1 MIMGFRLSF
10 TKQLLWYCFVAFA
23 HSITVIPAQ
32 ADLIERMTEDFRPL
46 SGYIVKSVGNEFII
60 DLDQSHGISK
70 GDLFSVVAIGEAVV
84 HPVTGKVLGSL
95 EEAKGI
101 LQVTR
106 LKQGYSY
113 ARLLEKGAEIKPGD
127 PIRRFENLPAIIWD
141 YAGDGRVFSD
151 QLQSA
156 LPGLEWRD
164 YDSAQLTK
172 PEAPLLPPGQSTAIY
187 FILTDSGIEVR
198 GPKFVVLRKYD
209 LPQSL
214 SADGKTSAIVKRSLQ
229 PPTPVPEEKKDMGY
243 SAVFKAA
250 QTIGNLPGVTLMA
263 DFVEFDDQLL
273 LATTDGSEIYIF
285 EVTDNLRLITNGD
298 TPVPA
303 QILAL
308 NWWIPVK
315 GNPPYLAVVAWNDG
329 NVVSTIF
336 KFYGG
341 RLTPMKGN
349 LPRILGTFDLNG
361 DGRPETL
368 LGQTFDSEDFF
379 GTNIRKFFFKD
390 DKIKSERS
398 PIYLPRR
405 FTVLGSQIAD
415 LTGDGKLE
423 SVFVRSGILYIYLG
437 KKQLHASQKEM
448 GGTISVLTYEKDL
461 LTKYIM
467 TQTAAFEIS
476 PVATDF
482 DGDGRLEL
490 LVVSSDK
497 KFFTAPGISPNV
509 KNTRLAVLKYQDGRF
524 VKGTIGEKIERPI
537 QGLTVSD
544 ERLLFVISEPGSIFG
559 KEGSSHLLGYPL
571 AKR

>member
-1 MIMGFRLSF
+1 MMMSFRLSF
-10 TKQLLWYCFVAFA
+10 TKQLLRHCFVAFA
-23 HSITVIPAQ
+23 VSITVIPAQ
-32 ADLIERMTEDFRPL
+32 AGLIERMTEDFRPL
-46 SGYIVKSVGNEFII
+46 SGYIVKSAGSEFII
-60 DLDQSHGISK
+60 DLDQSHGISR
-70 GDLFSVVAIGEAVV
+70 GDLFSVVTIGEEVV
-84 HPVTGKVLGSL
+84 HPVTGKVLGTL

-113 ARLLEKGAEIKPGD
+113 ARLLEKSAEIKSGD

-141 YAGDGRVFSD
+141 YTGDGRVFSD

-156 LPGLEWRD
+156 LPGLKWQD

-172 PEAPLLPPGQSTAIY
+172 PDALLLPPGQSSTVY
-187 FILTDSGIEVR
+187 FILTDSGIEIR
-198 GPKFVVLRKYD
+198 GPNFVVLHKYE
-209 LPQSL
+209 LPRSL
-214 SADGKTSAIVKRSLQ
+214 STAGKTSAIVKKPLQ
-229 PPTPVPEEKKDMGY
+229 PLAPVPEEKKDMGY
-243 SAVFKAA
+243 NAVFKAA

-263 DFVEFDDQLL
+263 DFVKFDGQLL
-273 LATTDGSEIYIF
+273 LATTDGSKIYVF
-285 EVTDNLRLITNGD
+285 EVTDNLRRITSGD

-308 NWWIPVK
+308 NWWLPVK
-315 GNPPYLAVVAWNDG
+315 GKPPYLAVVAWSDRK
-329 NVVSTIF
+329 VVSTIF
-336 KFYGG
+336 RFYGG

-349 LPRILGTFDLNG
+349 FSRILGTFDLNG
-361 DGRPETL
+361 DGRPDTL

-379 GTNIRKFFFKD
+379 GTNIKTLFFKD
-390 DKIKSERS
+390 EKIKTEKP
-398 PIYLPRR
+398 PISLPRR

-423 SVFVRSGILYIYLG
+423 SIFIRSGILYIYHG
-437 KKQLHASQKEM
+437 KKQLYASQKEM

-461 LTKYIM
+461 LTKDIM

-476 PVATDF
+476 PVAADF

-497 KFFTAPGISPNV
+497 KFFTAPGITPNV
-509 KNTRLAVLKYQDGRF
+509 KKTRLAVLKYQEGRF
-524 VKGTIGEKIERPI
+524 VKGTIGDEIERPI

-544 ERLLFVISEPGSIFG
+544 ERVLFVISEPGSIFG
-559 KEGSSHLLGYPL
+559 KEGSSHLLGYHQDY
-571 AKR
+571 

>member
-1 MIMGFRLSF
+1 MIMGFRLSG
-10 TKQLLWYCFVAFA
+10 TKQLLWFCFVAFGS
-23 HSITVIPAQ
+23 SITVIPAQ
-32 ADLIERMTEDFRPL
+32 AGLIERITEDLKPL
-46 SGYIVKSVGNEFII
+46 SGYIVKSVKNEFII
-60 DLDQSHGISK
+60 DLDQSHGISR
-70 GDLFSVVAIGEAVV
+70 GDLFSVVTVGEAVV

-95 EEAKGI
+95 EETKGI

-113 ARLLEKGAEIKPGD
+113 ARILEKSANIKPGD
-127 PIRRFENLPAIIWD
+127 PIRRFENLPAITWD
-141 YAGDGRVFSD
+141 YTENGRAFFD

-156 LPGLEWRD
+156 LPGLEWQD

-172 PEAPLLPPGQSTAIY
+172 PEKLLLPPGQSASIY

-198 GPKFVVLRKYD
+198 GPKFLVLHKYD
-209 LPQSL
+209 LPPSL
-214 SADGKTSAIVKRSLQ
+214 SAIVKKSPQ
-229 PPTPVPEEKKDMGY
+229 PSVTIPEGKKDMGF
-243 SAVFKAA
+243 SAVFEAA

-263 DFVEFDDQLL
+263 DFVKFDDQLL
-273 LATTDGSEIYIF
+273 LATTDGSEIYVF
-285 EVTDNLRLITNGD
+285 EVADNLKRITNLQI
-298 TPVPA
+298 PVAA

-308 NWWIPVK
+308 NWWLPVEGK
-315 GNPPYLAVVAWNDG
+315 SPYLAVVAWSDRK
-329 NVVSTIF
+329 VVSTIF
-336 KFYGG
+336 RFYGG
-341 RLTPMKGN
+341 RLTAIKGN

-379 GTNIRKFFFKD
+379 GTNIRKLFFKD
-390 DKIKSERS
+390 EKIKSERP
-398 PIYLPRR
+398 PIFLPRG

-423 SVFVRSGILYIYLG
+423 STFVRSGILYIYLG
-437 KKQLHASQKEM
+437 KKQLYASQKEM
-448 GGTISVLTYEKDL
+448 GGTISVLTYEKNL
-461 LTKYIM
+461 LTKDIM

-482 DGDGRLEL
+482 DGDGRMEL

-497 KFFTAPGISPNV
+497 TFFTVTGITPNV
-509 KNTRLAVLKYQDGRF
+509 NNTRLAVLKYQEGRF

-544 ERLLFVISEPGSIFG
+544 ERVLFVISEPGSIFG

>member
-1 MIMGFRLSF
+1 MMGFRLSF
-10 TKQLLWYCFVAFA
+10 TKQLLWHCFVAFA
-23 HSITVIPAQ
+23 VSITVIPAQ
-32 ADLIERMTEDFRPL
+32 AGLIERMTEDFRSL
-46 SGYIVKSVGNEFII
+46 SGYIVKSAGSEFII
-60 DLDQSHGISK
+60 DLDQSHGISR
-70 GDLFSVVAIGEAVV
+70 GDLFSVVTIGEEVV

-113 ARLLEKGAEIKPGD
+113 ARLLEKSAEIKSGD

-141 YAGDGRVFSD
+141 YTGDGRVFYN

-156 LPGLEWRD
+156 VPGLEWQD

-172 PEAPLLPPGQSTAIY
+172 PDTLLLPPGQSSTVY

-198 GPKFVVLRKYD
+198 GPKFVVLHKYE

-214 SADGKTSAIVKRSLQ
+214 SADRKTSTIVKKSL
-229 PPTPVPEEKKDMGY
+229 PPPAPVPEEKKDTGY

-263 DFVEFDDQLL
+263 DFVKFDDQLL
-273 LATTDGSEIYIF
+273 LATTDGSEIYVF

-298 TPVPA
+298 TPAPA
-303 QILAL
+303 QIVAL
-308 NWWIPVK
+308 NWWLPVEGK
-315 GNPPYLAVVAWNDG
+315 SPYLAVVAWSDRKL
-329 NVVSTIF
+329 VSTIF
-336 KFYGG
+336 RFYGG
-341 RLTPMKGN
+341 RLSPMKGN

-379 GTNIRKFFFKD
+379 GTNIRTLFFKD
-390 DKIKSERS
+390 EKIKSERP
-398 PIYLPRR
+398 PIFLPRR

-423 SVFVRSGILYIYLG
+423 SVFIRSGILYIYHG
-437 KKQLHASQKEM
+437 KKQLYASQKEM

-461 LTKYIM
+461 LTKDIM

-476 PVATDF
+476 PVAADI

-497 KFFTAPGISPNV
+497 KFFTAPGITPNV
-509 KNTRLAVLKYQDGRF
+509 KKTRLAVLKYQDGRF
-524 VKGTIGEKIERPI
+524 VKGTIGENIERPI

-544 ERLLFVISEPGSIFG
+544 GRVLFVISEPGSIFG